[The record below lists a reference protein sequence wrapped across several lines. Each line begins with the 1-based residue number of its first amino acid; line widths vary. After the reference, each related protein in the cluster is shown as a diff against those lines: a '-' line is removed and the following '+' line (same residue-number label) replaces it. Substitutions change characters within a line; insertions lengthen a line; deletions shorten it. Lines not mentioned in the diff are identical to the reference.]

1 MTTTTTHRHGCPRP
15 GWTTEPATAIRTIT
29 IARCTG
35 CGAVELRI
43 RPPANPMEG
52 RGSRGPLGRAPI
64 EAESSG
70 RWSA

>member
-35 CGAVELRI
+35 CGAVELR
-43 RPPANPMEG
+43 
-52 RGSRGPLGRAPI
+52 LRAP
-64 EAESSG
+64 ADPMDGVADGGSHGRSAVVAPSG